1 MVSVKSDTIA
11 AIATPPGQGGIG
23 IIRISGADSYAVGRR
38 IFVRA
43 GKGENAG
50 KKFTENCHPKARHLY
65 YGYIV
70 DTEGRELDEVLISFM
85 PAPYTYTCEDVVEI
99 NAHGGV
105 VPLGNILKLI
115 TGMGVR
121 LAEPGEFTKRAY
133 LNGRIDLLQAESVMA
148 VVNARSAGGL
158 YYSIQGLK
166 GFLSRELAQLGD
178 ALLGLLAEIAA
189 DADFPL
195 DDLQPADYC
204 RLREKVERLRE
215 RGALLRRRG
224 VRGRI
229 LQEGLKT
236 VIAGKPNVGKSSLY
250 NLLLNEDRAIVT
262 AVPGTTR
269 DILTD
274 FINIKGIPLRLMDTA
289 GLRRNGDTVEQIGM
303 EYSRRAIESGDLI
316 LFMVDLA
323 AGIDREDIW
332 IYENLPRGKGQA
344 LLVIGNKI
352 DRPRLVTKDALV
364 SFFPGDEVVEI
375 SAMTGEG
382 MEDLEEAIV
391 RQTFSGEAG
400 GAEGALVLAARQAV
414 LLDELVSCMDDAAAA
429 MANDYPLDLA
439 AIDLQQA
446 YTKLQNLLGNELP
459 GDLLDHI
466 FRNFCIGK

>member
-1 MVSVKSDTIA
+1 LADLNNDTIA

-23 IIRISGADSYAVGRR
+23 IIRISGAGSFAVGQL

-50 KKFTENCHPKARHLY
+50 KKFGENYQPKARRLY
-65 YGYIV
+65 FGYIV
-70 DTEGRELDEVLISFM
+70 DMEGRELDEVLISFM

-115 TGMGVR
+115 NGMGVR

-148 VVNARSAGGL
+148 VINARSAKGL
-158 YYSIQGLK
+158 YSSMQGLK
-166 GFLSRELAQLGD
+166 GSLSRELSQLGE
-178 ALLGLLAEIAA
+178 ALLGLLAAIAA

-195 DDLQPADYC
+195 DDLQPVDYC
-204 RLREKVERLRE
+204 RLQERVERLRE
-215 RGALLRRRG
+215 TGVLLRRRG
-224 VRGRI
+224 ARGRI

-269 DILTD
+269 DLLTD
-274 FINIKGIPLRLMDTA
+274 FINLRGIPLRLMDTA
-289 GLRRNGDTVEQIGM
+289 GLRRYGDAVEQIGM
-303 EYSRRAIESGDLI
+303 EYSRRAIDSGDLI

-323 AGIDREDIW
+323 YGIDREDIW
-332 IYENLPRGKGQA
+332 VYENLPRGKGQA
-344 LLVIGNKI
+344 LIVIGNKI
-352 DRPRLVTKDALV
+352 DRPRLVTSEALS
-364 SFFPGDEVVEI
+364 SFFPEEEVVEI
-375 SAMTGEG
+375 SAMTGAG

-391 RQTFSGEAG
+391 RQTFSGEVG
-400 GAEGALVLAARQAV
+400 GAEEALVLAARQA
-414 LLDELVSCMDDAAAA
+414 LILDELVSSLDDAAAA
-429 MANDYPLDLA
+429 LADGYPLDVV

-446 YTKLQNLLGNELP
+446 YAKLQNLFGKELP